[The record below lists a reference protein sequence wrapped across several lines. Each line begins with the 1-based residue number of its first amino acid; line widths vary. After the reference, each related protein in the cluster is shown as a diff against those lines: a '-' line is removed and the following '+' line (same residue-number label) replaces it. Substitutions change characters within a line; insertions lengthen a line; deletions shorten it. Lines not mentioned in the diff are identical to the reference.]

1 MDITREKAGEGA
13 GEGLVVLAEEQSRG
27 RGRLGREWLSPGGSL
42 SLSILLRPTLP
53 LLPSLIMLASLAVV
67 HTIEENTGLKASIKW
82 PNDVLMRGKKVCGIL
97 IENAIEGHKVLYS
110 IIGIGLNVNLDTKE
124 YPQIASLA
132 TSLSQELGREVNR
145 QQVLQ
150 SLLEE
155 IEELYLGLQQGV
167 SLYQEWQGRLETL
180 GKRVRATGGDRVEEG
195 YAEAVDKEGSLLLR
209 RSDGSL
215 IRILAGDVTLA
226 SPPTL

>member
-1 MDITREKAGEGA
+1 MDVAKEKAGEGA
-13 GEGLVVLAEEQSRG
+13 EEGLVVLAEEQSRG

-67 HTIEENTGLKASIKW
+67 HTIEKNTGLKASIKW

-97 IENAIEGHKVLYS
+97 IENAIEGQRVLYS
-110 IIGIGLNVNLDTKE
+110 VIGIGLNVNLDIKE
-124 YPQIASLA
+124 YPQISSLA
-132 TSLSQELGREVNR
+132 TSLSQELGKEVDR

-155 IEELYLGLQQGV
+155 VEKLYLALRQGI
-167 SLYQEWQGRLETL
+167 SLHREWQARLETL
-180 GKRVRATGGDRVEEG
+180 GKRVRASWGDRVEEG
-195 YAEAVDKEGSLLLR
+195 YAEAVDEEGGLLLR
-209 RSDGSL
+209 RSDGSQVK
-215 IRILAGDVTLA
+215 ILAGDVTLA
-226 SPPTL
+226 SPPTP